1 MKDQTRNPARGSTH
15 GNLVFRDP
23 QINLY
28 VKSVE
33 TSVHFYRELFG
44 FSEAFRTPKEGTP
57 IHVELR
63 LGYLTLGLASIESAR
78 HLHGIVSADG
88 PPRSEV
94 VLWVDNVDE
103 AFSMLKE
110 KGAKPL
116 SEPHDFIGSVRGAWV
131 ADPDGNPVQI
141 VMRHISQERQRLG

>member
-1 MKDQTRNPARGSTH
+1 MNSSNNIRSLPE

-33 TSVHFYRELFG
+33 ASVRFYRDLFG
-44 FSEAFRTPKEGTP
+44 FSETFRTPNEGPP

-63 LGYLTLGLASIESAR
+63 LGHLTLGVASIESAS
-78 HLHGIVSADG
+78 HLHGIVSGEG

-94 VLWVDNVDE
+94 VLWVDSVDE
-103 AFSMLKE
+103 AFTMLKA
-110 KGAKPL
+110 KGAKLL
-116 SEPHDFIGSVRGAWV
+116 SEPHNFIGTVRGAWI

-141 VMRHISQERQRLG
+141 VTRHISGAVGLGR